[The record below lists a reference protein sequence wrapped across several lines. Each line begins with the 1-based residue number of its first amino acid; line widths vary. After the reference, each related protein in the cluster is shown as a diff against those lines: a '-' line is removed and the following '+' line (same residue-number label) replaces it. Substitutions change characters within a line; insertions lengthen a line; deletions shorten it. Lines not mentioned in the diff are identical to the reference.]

1 MSDFQQLSEDDLK
14 DIIYLQDH
22 VIAHIKAENLAPYI
36 VARTDTYFEK
46 HLLPPHKMIGFRKN
60 GNGKLLAQ
68 CAFHVPQNF
77 KPEKEIGLED
87 MPEFDE
93 GDSVTI
99 LQAALVHPEA
109 RGKGL
114 MKTMILDW
122 LDWAKETSKKHLLA
136 RVEVSHQA
144 SISVF
149 KKNDFNRI
157 GLVKDARD
165 GADVYV
171 YHKILKAEE

>member
-1 MSDFQQLSEDDLK
+1 MSDFQKLEEADLK
-14 DIIYLQDH
+14 DIIYLQDY

-36 VARTDTYFEK
+36 VARADTYFEK
-46 HLLPPHKMIGFRKN
+46 HLSHPHKMIGCRKN
-60 GNGKLLAQ
+60 GNGKLIAQ
-68 CAFHVPQNF
+68 CAFHVPPDF
-77 KPEKEIGLED
+77 KPKKEIGLDD
-87 MPEFDE
+87 MPNFEE
-93 GDSVTI
+93 NDSVTI

-114 MKTMILDW
+114 MKNMILDW
-122 LDWAKETSKKHLLA
+122 IDWAKKTNKKHLLA

-144 SISVF
+144 SITVF
-149 KKNDFNRI
+149 KKNGFSRI

-171 YHKILKAEE
+171 FHKIIEKEA